1 MRKFIFI
8 DRWCYTMPDYVP
20 AEDGNI
26 ILISKKSFG
35 PLEVYEWGLDNN
47 NNPYERYEWLEDD
60 FYEGYKYCKTITREE
75 LLKEIYYVIS
85 VFKNKGLS
93 EWINFYVEILERLNS
108 S

>member
-75 LLKEIYYVIS
+75 LQEITTPDCRVEKFEFYGGKEY
-85 VFKNKGLS
+85 GLY
-93 EWINFYVEILERLNS
+93 E
-108 S
+108 